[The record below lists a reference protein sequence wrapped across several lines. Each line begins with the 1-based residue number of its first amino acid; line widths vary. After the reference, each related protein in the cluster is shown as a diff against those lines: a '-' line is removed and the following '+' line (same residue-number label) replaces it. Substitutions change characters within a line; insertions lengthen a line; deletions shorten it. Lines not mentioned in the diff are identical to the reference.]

1 MSNKISVHILPAL
14 LCLVLIAGSCN
25 SARHLPEGQY
35 LLKENT
41 IKFKNEKYLDKKGEL
56 SDRLSGA
63 TVQKPN
69 SSFIFDGLK
78 LKLFLYNIRYK
89 KYQSDSA
96 NFQLESRTV
105 EAPVV
110 YDSTT
115 IQQSK
120 TYMESYLF
128 QQGYF
133 YANIEDTTKFN
144 EKKKKATVVYNVD
157 PGINYLIK
165 RVFFSDIE
173 DSLIR
178 SIVREVFNA
187 TFLRAGKPY
196 SADLVEQERSRLTT
210 VMRDRGFYYFSNN
223 NISFVLDT
231 ANTEFV
237 KEDESLLKDAT
248 ELVTLRKERPRP
260 TLDIYINITDN
271 EEGTAFKRYAINRIT
286 VYPDFRDRSD
296 ARDSSMI
303 QRKIDNTT
311 FRYHDYYIREKV
323 LHNHTFLQSNTYY
336 SQNEYDKT
344 LTELNSLGTF
354 ESVRILF
361 FEDTTRKEATGWLN
375 TIVLLSPADKYDFNA
390 NWEASTGT
398 TYTLG
403 SGLTLGLQHKN
414 IAKGANLLSTSIS
427 GSIENQFDTLQD
439 KFFILT
445 RSLGINASIEFPKFL
460 LPISRERYS
469 IRNSPRTE
477 IAVGANMLDRVRFF
491 RLINISSRFT
501 YKWRETSTKSWEVSP
516 IFFNDISLPKA
527 FIDSNFQKRL
537 DTNDFLRNSYR
548 ETFIEGENITW
559 TFSNAQKAKWYDDY
573 SYIRLGIEEAG
584 ALISGIAALRPG
596 IVGHYSQYVK
606 LDYDLRHFIVQR
618 HATTALRLY
627 GGVGIPYG
635 PNSTTLPY
643 LKQYFVGGPFSMRGW
658 RIRTLGPGGYV
669 DTSKLGESNTNS
681 FIDLTGD
688 IKIEMNAEYRFEI
701 FKLFGGMLLFNGALF
716 GDAGNIWLAR
726 KSPSYKYGEF
736 QIGRLYNDMAVSG
749 GMGIRIDIAGLFVFR
764 TDLAMPLKTPE
775 NPDYDDILSQG
786 WLPNGFEPLNGHWR
800 KRNFVLNIAI
810 GYPF

>member
-1 MSNKISVHILPAL
+1 MSIKISVHILPAL
-14 LCLVLIAGSCN
+14 LCITLLAASCN

-35 LLKENT
+35 LLKKNS
-41 IKFKNEKYLDKKGEL
+41 IQFKDEKYLQSKGEL
-56 SDRLSGA
+56 TDRLSGA
-63 TVQKPN
+63 IVQKPN
-69 SSFIFDGLK
+69 SSFIFDWLK
-78 LKLFLYNIRYK
+78 LRLFMYNMRYN
-89 KYQSDSA
+89 KYQADSA

-105 EAPVV
+105 EPPVV
-110 YDSTT
+110 YDSST

-128 QQGYF
+128 HQGYF
-133 YANIEDTTKFN
+133 YATIRDTTLLN
-144 EKKKKATVVYNVD
+144 EKKKKATVVYEVD

-165 RVFFSDIE
+165 RVYFTDIE
-173 DSLIR
+173 DTLIR
-178 SIVREVFNA
+178 NIVREVFNA
-187 TFLRAGKPY
+187 TYLRAGKPY
-196 SADLVEQERSRLTT
+196 SADLVEQERSRLTS

-231 ANTEFV
+231 SNKEYL

-248 ELVTLRKERPRP
+248 EIVTLKKEQVRP
-260 TLDIYINITDN
+260 TLDIYVAITNN
-271 EEGTAFKRYAINRIT
+271 EEGTAFKRYGINRIS
-286 VYPDFRDRSD
+286 VYPDYKDRND
-296 ARDSSMI
+296 VRDSTMI
-303 QRKIDNTT
+303 QKKIDNTT
-311 FRYHDYYIREKV
+311 FRYHDYYIRNKV
-323 LHNHTFLQSNTYY
+323 IHNHTFIQSNTYY
-336 SQNEYDKT
+336 SQSDYDKT
-344 LTELNSLGTF
+344 LTELNGLGTF
-354 ESVRILF
+354 ESVRVLF
-361 FEDTTRKEATGWLN
+361 FEDTARKDGADWLN
-375 TIVLLSPADKYDFNA
+375 TVILMSPADRYDFNT

-403 SGLTLGLQHKN
+403 SGLTVGMQHKN
-414 IAKGANLLSTSIS
+414 IAKGANLFSASVS
-427 GSIENQFDTLQD
+427 GSIENQFDTLAD

-445 RSLGINASIEFPKFL
+445 RSLGVNTSLEFPKFL
-460 LPISRERYS
+460 LPISKERYS

-477 IAVGANMLDRVRFF
+477 IALGANMLDRVKFF

-516 IFFNDISLPKA
+516 IFFNDISLPRQY
-527 FIDSNFQKRL
+527 IDSNFQKRL

-548 ETFIEGENITW
+548 ETFIQGENIAW

-584 ALISGIAALRPG
+584 ALMSGIVALRPG

-618 HATTALRLY
+618 HSTTALRLY

-635 PNSTTLPY
+635 PNSVTLPY

-658 RIRTLGPGGYV
+658 RIRTLGPGSYV

-726 KSPSYKYGEF
+726 KSNSYKYGEF
-736 QIGRLYNDMAVSG
+736 NVGRLYNDLAVSG
-749 GMGIRIDIAGLFVFR
+749 GMGVRIDIAGLFVFR

-775 NPDYDDILSQG
+775 NPDYNNILAQG
-786 WLPNGFEPLNGHWR
+786 WLPNGFDPLNGHWR

>member
-1 MSNKISVHILPAL
+1 MAL
-14 LCLVLIAGSCN
+14 LAGSCN
-25 SARHLPEGQY
+25 SARHLQDGQY
-35 LLKENT
+35 LLKSNS
-41 IKFKNEKYLDKKGEL
+41 IKFEEEKYIDNKAEL

-63 TVQKPN
+63 IVQKPN

-78 LKLFLYNIRYK
+78 LKLFLYNMRYE
-89 KYQSDSA
+89 KYQADSA

-105 EAPVV
+105 EPPVV

-115 IQQSK
+115 IPLSK

-133 YANIEDTTKFN
+133 YARIDDTTKFN
-144 EKKKKATVVYNVD
+144 EKKKKATVIYKVD

-165 RVFFSDIE
+165 RVFFTDIQ
-173 DSLIR
+173 DTVIR
-178 SIVREVFNA
+178 NIVREVFYS
-187 TFLRAGKPY
+187 TFLRTGKAY
-196 SADLVEQERSRLTT
+196 SADLIEQERNRLSS
-210 VMRDRGFYYFSNN
+210 VIRDRGYYYFSNS

-231 ANTEFV
+231 SNKEML
-237 KEDESLLKDAT
+237 KEDESLLKDAS
-248 ELVTLRKERPRP
+248 EIVTLKKERPRP
-260 TLDIYINITDN
+260 TLDIYISITDN
-271 EEGTAFKRYAINRIT
+271 EEGTAFKRYGINRIS

-296 ARDSSMI
+296 ARDSTMI
-303 QRKIDNTT
+303 QKKIDNTT
-311 FRYHDYYIREKV
+311 YRYHDYYIREKV
-323 LHNHTFLQSNTYY
+323 IHNHTFFQSNNYY
-336 SQNEYDKT
+336 AQSDYDKT
-344 LTELNSLGTF
+344 LTELNGLGVF
-354 ESVRILF
+354 ESVRVLY
-361 FEDTTRKEATGWLN
+361 FEDTARKDGANWLN
-375 TIVLLSPADKYDFNA
+375 SVILAAPADKYDFNTS
-390 NWEASTGT
+390 WEASTGT

-403 SGLTLGLQHKN
+403 SGLTLGLRHKN

-427 GSIENQFDTLQD
+427 GSIENQFDTLAD
-439 KFFILT
+439 KFFVLT
-445 RSLGINASIEFPKFL
+445 KSLGVNASLEFPKFL

-477 IAVGANMLDRVRFF
+477 IAIGANLLDRVKFF

-516 IFFNDISLPKA
+516 IFFNDISLPYKHPD
-527 FIDSNFQKRL
+527 FEQRL
-537 DTNDFLRNSYR
+537 ATNDFLRNSYR
-548 ETFIEGENITW
+548 ETFIEGENIAW

-573 SYIRLGIEEAG
+573 SYVRLGIEEAG
-584 ALISGIAALRPG
+584 GLMSGIVALRPG

-618 HATTALRLY
+618 HATTALRLF
-627 GGVGIPYG
+627 GGVGMPYG

-658 RIRTLGPGGYV
+658 RIRTLGPGSFV

-726 KSPSYKYGEF
+726 KSSSYKYGEF
-736 QIGRLYNDMAVSG
+736 QFNRLYNDLAVSG
-749 GMGIRIDIAGLFVFR
+749 GMGVRIDIAGLFVFR

-775 NPDYDDILSQG
+775 NPDYKNILSQG
-786 WLPNGFEPLNGHWR
+786 WLPNGFDPLNGHWR